1 MSETFTMPEIT
12 TTIPKAKLNPF
23 DVMSG
28 VGNFVNNVF
37 NTGYSVYQD
46 QRNFQYQQEQ
56 DQRNY
61 DESVRQYE
69 KNFSENVRQYEKNFD
84 YNKALQQQI
93 FDREDTAV
101 QRRMADLQSAGLN
114 PNLAA
119 GSAAGAGSV
128 VSQGSH
134 GVSGQSVGS
143 AGVSGH
149 NLIPL
154 GSILDTVKHVESM
167 KQMKLQTEILK
178 WQKEKAHEDYVYA
191 SYDAADR
198 SRQSEL
204 NNQYFKYMIRP
215 EDDTEITS
223 RFQRLLDYDFLN
235 QKNSSHILQTQ
246 SNWALT
252 NEIIDAISDSVD
264 IGSDIVGGVT
274 GVKRAF
280 NPVFKPQFLK
290 TEERYSRNRKNYS
303 YSQFN

>member
-1 MSETFTMPEIT
+1 MSETFSLPEIT
-12 TTIPKAKLNPF
+12 TYVKGDKMNPF
-23 DVMSG
+23 DVFSS
-28 VGNFVNNVF
+28 VGNFVNNAF

-46 QRNFQYQQEQ
+46 QRNFQYQQQQ

-69 KNFSENVRQYEKNFD
+69 KNFTENVRQYEKNFD

-178 WQKEKAHEDYVYA
+178 WQKEKAHEDFVYA

-204 NNQYFKYMIRP
+204 NEQYFKYMIRP

-252 NEIIDAISDSVD
+252 NEIINAISDTVD
-264 IGSDIVGGVT
+264 MGSDIVGGVT